1 MLFTTIDM
9 YQYKIKIQQWLHDYQ
24 EMINLIF
31 DGMNCA
37 KMCILVIQ
45 NSACLYVAG
54 DIRTKA

>member
-1 MLFTTIDM
+1 
-9 YQYKIKIQQWLHDYQ
+9 
-24 EMINLIF
+24 MIHSIF